1 MSENAKGISLFV
13 LCCVLSFLVTVP
25 QTRNALLALQQSDK
39 RTVLATL
46 DYSANSV
53 KYRVVK
59 LKVSSDIF
67 VEIYKLAE
75 SGEQSLLTQFSLPY
89 SRDAHFGTDASLS
102 NLFQTN
108 LDDDAENEIVVPV
121 LDENL
126 VSHFTVIKFDRGS
139 NSFSHFNFAEP

>member
-1 MSENAKGISLFV
+1 MSENAKGITLFAV
-13 LCCVLSFLVTVP
+13 CCLLSFLVTVP

-46 DYSANSV
+46 DYSANNT

-59 LKVSSDIF
+59 LKVANDIF
-67 VEIYKLAE
+67 VEIYKLSE
-75 SGEQSLLTQFSLPY
+75 IGEQSLQIQFSLPY
-89 SRDAHFGTDASLS
+89 SRDAHFGTDSSLS

-108 LDDDAENEIVVPV
+108 LDDDSQNEIIVPI

-126 VSHFTVIKFDRGS
+126 VSHFTVIKYDKNS
-139 NSFSHFNFAEP
+139 SSFSHFDFSEP